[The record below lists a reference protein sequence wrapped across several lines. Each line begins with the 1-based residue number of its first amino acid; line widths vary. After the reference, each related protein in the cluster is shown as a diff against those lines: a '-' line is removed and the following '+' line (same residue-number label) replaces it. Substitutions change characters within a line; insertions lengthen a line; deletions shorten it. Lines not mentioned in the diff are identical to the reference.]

1 MSASWR
7 PTASLDLLRQR
18 ASLLNC
24 IRAFFAQRQVL
35 EVETPLLSQA
45 TVTDLHLDSMVVEL
59 HDSKRRFLQTS
70 PEFAMKRLL
79 AAGSGP
85 IYQICKAFRRDEA
98 GQRHNPEFTMLEW
111 YRPGFDDQLLMAEIE
126 ALVCTC
132 AEQSDNGSSDWAVS
146 GFERISYRDLFLS
159 RLDID
164 PFAASD
170 QQLIDLARQQTA
182 SDHLTLSRDD
192 ALNLLMAVVIEPA
205 LQAPVF
211 VTDFP
216 ASQASLAATELTD
229 DGHRVARRFELFIRG
244 MEIANGYLELTDA
257 QEQAR
262 RFAADNQRR
271 EQVGL
276 PVQPVDEFLL
286 AALASGLPDCAGV
299 ALGFDRLLMLIS
311 DRQRIAEVISFDD
324 NNA

>member
-7 PTASLDLLRQR
+7 PTASLDLLQQR
-18 ASLLNC
+18 AALMAGVRS
-24 IRAFFAQRQVL
+24 FFAERQVL
-35 EVETPLLSQA
+35 EVDTPLLSQA
-45 TVTDLHLDSMVVEL
+45 TVTDLHLDSMVVES

-111 YRPGFDDQLLMAEIE
+111 YRPGFDDRQLMAEVE
-126 ALVCTC
+126 ALVRVC
-132 AEQSDNGSSDWAVS
+132 AEQFSSSPKDWAATP
-146 GFERISYRDLFLS
+146 FEHTSYRDLFKAQLG
-159 RLDID
+159 ID
-164 PFAASD
+164 PFTASD

-192 ALNLLMAVVIEPA
+192 ALNLMMAVVIEPM

-211 VTDFP
+211 VIDFP

-229 DGHRVARRFELFIRG
+229 GGHRVARRFELFIRG

-271 EQVGL
+271 EQSGL
-276 PVQPVDEFLL
+276 SMQPVDEFLL
-286 AALASGLPDCAGV
+286 AALASGMPDCAGV

>member
-229 DGHRVARRFELFIRG
+229 DGYRVARRFELFIRG

-271 EQVGL
+271 EQGGL